1 MVQMKTEELKRFG
14 FFWML
19 LKLFITEPDYI
30 KLNKSNT
37 IRNPYSKNDFMGNG
51 HGKNNNT
58 KR

>member
-1 MVQMKTEELKRFG
+1 MKNEELKRFG

-37 IRNPYSKNDFMGNG
+37 IRNPYSKNDFVGNG

>member
-1 MVQMKTEELKRFG
+1 MIRMKTEELKRFG

-37 IRNPYSKNDFMGNG
+37 VRNPYSKNDFMGNG

-58 KR
+58 KH

>member
-1 MVQMKTEELKRFG
+1 MVQMKNEELKRFG